1 MTRIIKCNEGA
12 NGHISEREKD
22 KITAINLNPV
32 FTEEKPW
39 QLIKVLKS
47 TTKIVPW
54 LVKINEDYIAV
65 TQGMIWRRGEMV
77 MFYRSNKK
85 GTFDILRDR
94 ITEYA
99 MYVDLEA
106 AVDRYYEENYVIR
119 ENTSENETIQE
130 TPEKA

>member
-1 MTRIIKCNEGA
+1 MTRIVKCTEGA

-22 KITAINLNPV
+22 RVTAINLNPV

-39 QLIKVLKS
+39 QLIKVLKT

-54 LVKINEDYIAV
+54 LVKMNEDYIAV

-94 ITEYA
+94 LTEYP

-130 TPEKA
+130 TQNED